1 MAKREPTLTI
11 LEMETKLRCK
21 ADSLVY
27 PTETVKRFYSD
38 LRPVSDG
45 IEEKSKDNS
54 KSMKR

>member
-11 LEMETKLRCK
+11 LDMEAKLRCK

-45 IEEKSKDNS
+45 IEEKI
-54 KSMKR
+54 KR